1 MERFARVRQDRKRM
15 SNEPTQTEAD
25 SLLAMEKHADTSRP
39 YVYPLMG
46 GSLSVPLTSVDQ
58 RERFFLDAYRGRI
71 ELRKAT
77 HQNRARSIVVLA
89 RLDLGATAHTNPDG
103 VRIVGDH
110 IHLYREGYG
119 DKWASPIPERFRG
132 LPDPMSVFE
141 EFMVFCNVTVRPT
154 LQGGAFR

>member
-1 MERFARVRQDRKRM
+1 MI
-15 SNEPTQTEAD
+15 NELTQSEAD

-39 YVYPLMG
+39 YIYPLMG

-71 ELRKAT
+71 ELRKMT

-89 RLDLGATAHTNPDG
+89 RLDLGATIHTNPDG

-119 DKWASPIPERFRG
+119 AKWAFPVPEQLRG
-132 LPDPMSVFE
+132 LPDPLSIFE
-141 EFMVFCNVTVRPT
+141 AFMTFCNVTVPPT
-154 LQGGAFR
+154 LQGGAFP